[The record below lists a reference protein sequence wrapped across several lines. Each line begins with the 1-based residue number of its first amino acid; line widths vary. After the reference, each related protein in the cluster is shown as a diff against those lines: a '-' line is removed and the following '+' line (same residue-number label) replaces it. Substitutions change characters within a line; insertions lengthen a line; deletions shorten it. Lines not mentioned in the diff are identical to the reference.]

1 MSRQGVVT
9 TLVIIVVVFGLGG
22 YLLRKQF
29 GTHSA
34 VDAVSG
40 RCSAAD
46 VRLDAEQ
53 MANAATISAVGLRR
67 GVVPRA
73 IVVALAVALQE
84 SKLRNLDHQGSR
96 NDHDSVGLFQQRP
109 SQGWGSEEQ
118 ILDPRYAADRFYT
131 ALLRVKG
138 WEKMRVT
145 EAGQRVQRSAYP
157 EAYQKWAA
165 DAEVL
170 AAAFAGQ
177 AKAAVTCTADE
188 PPGEPTVD
196 AVERRLSQDFAR
208 KTPKMAKE
216 GHSLRVPTEDSITA
230 WQFAH
235 WLVAHSPGLGITT
248 VTVAGQRW
256 SPGSNPWQPA
266 QTPPAD
272 GTNDVTVQIAS

>member
-1 MSRQGVVT
+1 MT
-9 TLVIIVVVFGLGG
+9 TLIIIVVVASLGG
-22 YLLRKQF
+22 YLLRKRF
-29 GTHSA
+29 EPHST
-34 VDAVSG
+34 VEVVSG

-53 MANAATISAVGLRR
+53 MANAATIAAVGLRR

-73 IVVALAVALQE
+73 IAVALAVALQE
-84 SKLRNLDHQGSR
+84 SKLRNLDHQGKR
-96 NDHDSVGLFQQRP
+96 NDHDSIGLFQQRP

-170 AAAFAGQ
+170 ASAFAGQ
-177 AKAAVTCTADE
+177 SQAVVTCTADE
-188 PPGEPTVD
+188 PPGEPTID
-196 AVERRLSQDFAR
+196 AVERQLTRDFAR
-208 KTPKMAKE
+208 KTPKMAKD
-216 GHSLRVPTEDSITA
+216 GHFLRVPAEDPTTA

-248 VTVAGQRW
+248 VTVAGRRW
-256 SPGSNPWQPA
+256 SPGNDPWQLA
-266 QTPPAD
+266 ATPPAD
-272 GTNDVTVQIAS
+272 ANNITVQIAS

>member
-1 MSRQGVVT
+1 M
-9 TLVIIVVVFGLGG
+9 VVVFGLGG
-22 YLLRKQF
+22 YLLRKNF
-29 GTHSA
+29 APHST
-34 VDAVSG
+34 VNTVSG

-67 GVVPRA
+67 GIVPRA
-73 IVVALAVALQE
+73 IAVALAVALQE
-84 SKLRNLDHQGSR
+84 SKLRNLDHQGTR

-118 ILDPRYAADRFYT
+118 IMDPRYAADRFYT

-138 WEKMRVT
+138 WENMRIT

-177 AKAAVTCTADE
+177 AQAVVTCTADE
-188 PPGEPTVD
+188 PAGEPTVD
-196 AVERRLSQDFAR
+196 AVERQLTRDFAR
-208 KTPKMAKE
+208 KTPKMAKQ
-216 GHSLRVPTEDSITA
+216 GHSLRVPTQDATTA

-235 WLVAHSPGLGITT
+235 WLVAHSPSLGITN
-248 VTVAGQRW
+248 VAVAGHRW
-256 SPGSNPWQPA
+256 SPGTDPWQPVSPA
-266 QTPPAD
+266 PPAD
-272 GTNDVTVQIAS
+272 AHEVTVQIAS

>member
-1 MSRQGVVT
+1 MT
-9 TLVIIVVVFGLGG
+9 TFIIVVVVFGLGG

-29 GTHSA
+29 GSHSTIKPI
-34 VDAVSG
+34 SG
-40 RCSAAD
+40 RCSAAN

-53 MANAATISAVGLRR
+53 MANAATIAAVGLRR
-67 GVVPRA
+67 GVVPQA

-84 SKLRNLDHQGSR
+84 SKLRNLDHQGER
-96 NDHDSVGLFQQRP
+96 NDHDSLGLFQQRP
-109 SQGWGSEEQ
+109 SKGWGSEEQ

-138 WEKMRVT
+138 WEAMRVT

-157 EAYQKWAA
+157 EAYQKWAD

-177 AKAAVTCTADE
+177 SQAVVTCSPDE

-196 AVERRLSQDFAR
+196 AVEQQLTRDFAR
-208 KTPKMAKE
+208 RTPKLAKE
-216 GHSLRVPTEDSITA
+216 GHFLRVPAQDATTA

-235 WLVAHSPGLGITT
+235 WLVAHSPSLGITT
-248 VTVAGQRW
+248 VTVAGHRW
-256 SPGSNPWQPA
+256 SPGTAADPWQPA
-266 QTPPAD
+266 ATAPPASSQA
-272 GTNDVTVQIAS
+272 NDVTVQIAS

>member
-1 MSRQGVVT
+1 VT
-9 TLVIIVVVFGLGG
+9 TLIIVVVVFGLGG

-29 GTHSA
+29 GSHSTIN
-34 VDAVSG
+34 AVSG

-53 MANAATISAVGLRR
+53 MANAATVAAVGLRR

-73 IVVALAVALQE
+73 IVVALSVALQE
-84 SKLRNLDHQGSR
+84 SKLRNLDHQGRR
-96 NDHDSVGLFQQRP
+96 NDHDSLGLFQQRP
-109 SQGWGSEEQ
+109 SQGWGTEKQ
-118 ILDPRYAADRFYT
+118 IMDPRYAADRFYT

-138 WEKMRVT
+138 WETMRIT

-170 AAAFAGQ
+170 ATAFAGQ
-177 AKAAVTCTADE
+177 AQAVVTCTADE

-196 AVERRLSQDFAR
+196 AVERQLTQDFAR
-208 KTPKMAKE
+208 KTPKMAKN
-216 GHSLRVPTEDSITA
+216 GQSLRVPTEDVTTA

-235 WLVAHSPGLGITT
+235 WLVAHSPGLGITN
-248 VTVAGQRW
+248 VTVAGHRW
-256 SPGSNPWQPA
+256 SPGTDPWK
-266 QTPPAD
+266 PAD
-272 GTNDVTVQIAS
+272 PPTAGDANDVTVQIAS

>member
-1 MSRQGVVT
+1 MT
-9 TLVIIVVVFGLGG
+9 TLIIVVVLFGLGG
-22 YLLRKQF
+22 YLLRKNF
-29 GTHSA
+29 GPHST
-34 VDAVSG
+34 VEAVSG

-53 MANAATISAVGLRR
+53 MANAATIAAVGLRR

-73 IVVALAVALQE
+73 IIVALAVALQE

-96 NDHDSVGLFQQRP
+96 NDHDSLGLFQQRP

-118 ILDPRYAADRFYT
+118 ILDPRYSADRFYT
-131 ALLRVKG
+131 SLLRVRG
-138 WEKMRVT
+138 WEKMRIT

-170 AAAFAGQ
+170 ASAFAGQ
-177 AKAAVTCTADE
+177 AQAVVTCTADE
-188 PPGEPTVD
+188 QPGKATVD
-196 AVERRLSQDFAR
+196 AVERQLTRDFAR

-216 GHSLRVPTEDSITA
+216 GHLLRVPSQDSTTA

-248 VTVAGQRW
+248 VTVAGHRW
-256 SPGSNPWQPA
+256 SPGTNPWQPA
-266 QTPPAD
+266 NTPPPAD
-272 GTNDVTVQIAS
+272 ANDVTVQIAS

>member
-1 MSRQGVVT
+1 VT
-9 TLVIIVVVFGLGG
+9 TLIIVVVLCGVGG

-29 GTHSA
+29 ETHST

-53 MANAATISAVGLRR
+53 MANAATIAAVGLRR
-67 GVVPRA
+67 GMVPRA

-96 NDHDSVGLFQQRP
+96 NDHDSLGLFQQRP

-118 ILDPRYAADRFYT
+118 IMDQRYAADRFYT
-131 ALLRVKG
+131 ALLRIKG

-145 EAGQRVQRSAYP
+145 EAAQRVQRSAYP

-165 DAEVL
+165 NAEVL
-170 AAAFAGQ
+170 ASAFAGQ
-177 AKAAVTCTADE
+177 AQAVVTCTADE

-196 AVERRLSQDFAR
+196 AVERQLTRDFAR
-208 KTPKMAKE
+208 KTPKMAKN
-216 GHSLRVPTEDSITA
+216 GQFLRVPTEDPTTA

-235 WLVAHSPGLGITT
+235 WLVAHSPSLGITT
-248 VTVAGQRW
+248 VTVGGQRW
-256 SPGSNPWQPA
+256 SPGNNPWQPA
-266 QTPPAD
+266 SPPPA
-272 GTNDVTVQIAS
+272 GANDVTVQIAS